1 MKRKAIVTLTIIT
14 FFLGSLFATAAMAAG
29 HGHAVGHTTAGDKG
43 PAILLVT
50 FGTSIPKAQAAFANI
65 DARVKKAFPGVEVRW
80 AYTSH
85 IIRKKLAGEGKLL
98 DSPEVALAK
107 LMDEGYAKVA
117 VQSLHMI
124 PGFEFHDIYTN
135 AKMFERMAGGF
146 DKVFVAFPMLS
157 SDEAMEKVVKILPG
171 AMIPK
176 DRTPGDAVILMGH
189 GTHHTSDAIYS
200 AMMYKF
206 QNADPNIYVG
216 TVEGHPSFD
225 DIKGMLLKKGIQ
237 KAYLIP
243 FMSVAGDHAIN
254 DLAGDEADSWK
265 SMLTQAGITCIP
277 VLTGLAEVDVLAD
290 LWIENLQTAMKHL
303 Q

>member
-1 MKRKAIVTLTIIT
+1 MNRKTIVAILC
-14 FFLGSLFATAAMAAG
+14 FFLVSLLAASAMASG
-29 HGHAVGHTTAGDKG
+29 HGHSTDHAKADEKG

-50 FGTSIPKAQAAFANI
+50 FGTSIPEAQTAFDNI
-65 DARVKKAFPGVEVRW
+65 DAQVKKVFPGVEVRW
-80 AYTSH
+80 AYTSY
-85 IIRKKLAGEGKLL
+85 IIRQKLAKEGKIW

-107 LMDEGYAKVA
+107 LMDDGYTKVA

-124 PGFEFHDIYTN
+124 PGFEFHDIYVN
-135 AKMFERMAGGF
+135 AKMFERMSGGF
-146 DKVFVAFPMLS
+146 DKVFVSYPMLS
-157 SDEAMEKVVKILPG
+157 SDAAMNKVVEILPG
-171 AMIPK
+171 AMVPK
-176 DRTPGDAVILMGH
+176 ERTPEDAVVLMGH

-216 TVEGHPSFD
+216 TVEGHPTYD
-225 DIKGMLLKKGIQ
+225 DVKAMLLEKGVK

-243 FMSVAGDHAIN
+243 LMSVAGDHARN

-265 SMLTQAGITCIP
+265 SMLTQAGIECVP
-277 VLTGLAEVDVLAD
+277 VMKGLAESDALVD